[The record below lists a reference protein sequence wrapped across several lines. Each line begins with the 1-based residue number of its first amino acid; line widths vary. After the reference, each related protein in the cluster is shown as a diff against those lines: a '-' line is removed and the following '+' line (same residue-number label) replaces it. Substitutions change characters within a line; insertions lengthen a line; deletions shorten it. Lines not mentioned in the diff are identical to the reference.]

1 MVKCL
6 LKRSRRG
13 AAAESLSPMALRKQ
27 RVCLGSD
34 WPSTGI
40 GSCVPPVS
48 MLPPWEVT
56 YQSQLPPLRLP
67 PTIELRTI
75 TATLAFGGTSGTK
88 SDSATPLLPSTW
100 VSRRKKGLLD
110 EL

>member
-1 MVKCL
+1 MVGPPLSAIASTVKVL

-13 AAAESLSPMALRKQ
+13 AAAESLSPSVARKHF
-27 RVCLGSD
+27 VCLGSA

-67 PTIELRTI
+67 PTIVLLTT
-75 TATLAFGGTSGTK
+75 TAPLAFGGTSGTK
-88 SDSATPLLPSTW
+88 SD
-100 VSRRKKGLLD
+100 
-110 EL
+110 